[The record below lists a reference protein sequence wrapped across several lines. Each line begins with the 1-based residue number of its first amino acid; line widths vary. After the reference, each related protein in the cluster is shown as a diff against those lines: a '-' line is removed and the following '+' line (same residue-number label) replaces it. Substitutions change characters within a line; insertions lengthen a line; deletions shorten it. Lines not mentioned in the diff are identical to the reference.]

1 MIIRLTICD
10 SDVVHEYV
18 NFCIGSYYAESEN
31 RCGFTLLD
39 NLFRTCFSDYYD
51 KEINELRYRILGE
64 AHKKWK
70 KSDPYYQVLIDEIYR
85 QWDIYA
91 KDNGLE
97 GWMTP
102 KISIQNSVSEKDE
115 NGEVCYYFTATSQC
129 LIM

>member
-91 KDNGLE
+91 KDN
-97 GWMTP
+97 
-102 KISIQNSVSEKDE
+102 
-115 NGEVCYYFTATSQC
+115 
-129 LIM
+129 